1 VDSNYYPGH
10 DGLIKF
16 TVDSTFGLHLLSKNS
31 GFMILFFEDNRRAPF
46 LYTQINLQEGSP
58 FYIFQYSFMGQQ
70 PNPNALLQAFELQ
83 QKTGYDI
90 REGSAQLCR
99 SAQDWTGYPLS
110 NGDMNYEPT
119 GTPGG
124 VMEVIHWGSRD
135 VPIPTPGL
143 KILSAARLDD
153 IPALK
158 GTLTRTTCIT
168 CQACGLSHTRQ
179 KANQPRRNAP
189 PQCIAATNSSTEFP
203 FSCHS
208 CKVSFLSN
216 EAFATHTRGV
226 HKITTAFL
234 TIQTVAREVG
244 NNAQE
249 TEKSPVQDRSTKAE
263 TYRQASTNSDVQ
275 KLSADARKA
284 ITEHKR
290 PGELETIA
298 EDLAGDPAQNPAA
311 KPPPKLSSKE
321 RSIIIAQGKK
331 PIKEKQPPSKEPSLE
346 PGELTDLASSSGTAP
361 PPPPSTK
368 TTEVAQDKTEITE
381 RSIVLA
387 TRPLPAWWGKGA
399 PPDAD
404 MADKEERPA
413 AETEVTPKKQ
423 KITKSKKIMG
433 AQSA

>member
-16 TVDSTFGLHLLSKNS
+16 TVDSAFGLQLLSKNS

-46 LYTQINLQEGSP
+46 LYTQINLLTRRGSP
-58 FYIFQYSFMGQQ
+58 FYISQYSFMGQQ

-143 KILSAARLDD
+143 KILSTARVDG

-168 CQACGLSHTRQ
+168 CQACGLSHTKQ

-189 PQCIAATNSSTEFP
+189 PQYIAATNSATEFP

-208 CKVSFLSN
+208 CKVSFLSK
-216 EAFATHTRGV
+216 EAVVTHTRGV
-226 HKITTAFL
+226 P
-234 TIQTVAREVG
+234 IQDHNRLPHHPNGRKRSQQQRSRKREISHPRLIHEG
-244 NNAQE
+244 RDLQTSLDELRRPEAQRRCE
-249 TEKSPVQDRSTKAE
+249 EG
-263 TYRQASTNSDVQ
+263 
-275 KLSADARKA
+275 
-284 ITEHKR
+284 HH
-290 PGELETIA
+290 
-298 EDLAGDPAQNPAA
+298 
-311 KPPPKLSSKE
+311 
-321 RSIIIAQGKK
+321 
-331 PIKEKQPPSKEPSLE
+331 
-346 PGELTDLASSSGTAP
+346 
-361 PPPPSTK
+361 
-368 TTEVAQDKTEITE
+368 
-381 RSIVLA
+381 
-387 TRPLPAWWGKGA
+387 GA
-399 PPDAD
+399 
-404 MADKEERPA
+404 
-413 AETEVTPKKQ
+413 
-423 KITKSKKIMG
+423 
-433 AQSA
+433 